1 MLVMSQA
8 LYEPRDV
15 TGALHACHVTG
26 TLRAHDVTGALH
38 ACHVTGAL

>member
-8 LYEPRDV
+8 LYEPRD
-15 TGALHACHVTG
+15 VTG